1 MEGKNQLNIIIIIIL
16 VTFILIDI
24 ASDERPPLNE

>member
-1 MEGKNQLNIIIIIIL
+1 MEGKNQLNIIIIFL